1 MMGNEEGPQLR
12 QLGVDEGL
20 DPVGDGVVGV
30 ENVEEAGAGGQPE
43 LRTQALQ
50 PSHRHEHS
58 CTTPVLVI
66 NEN

>member
-1 MMGNEEGPQLR
+1 
-12 QLGVDEGL
+12 
-20 DPVGDGVVGV
+20 V
-30 ENVEEAGAGGQPE
+30 EYVEEAGAGGQPE